1 MGAFRPANDPIND
14 PGFQAFVE
22 RNRRYAP
29 YKRRWK
35 KILKGICVIVAV
47 YLVVSIA
54 SESKNHLMDILFGL
68 FLSVG
73 CTYAIGLFLGNAA
86 IEWFITIKD
95 RFLTRNPRNDP
106 QPRDGNG
113 GYHLRKG

>member
-35 KILKGICVIVAV
+35 KILKGICVIVTV
-47 YLVVSIA
+47 YAIASIA

-73 CTYAIGLFLGNAA
+73 FTYAMGLFLGNAA
-86 IEWFITIKD
+86 IEWFITVKD
-95 RFLTRNPRNDP
+95 RFLSRGASTPP
-106 QPRDGNG
+106 QQDG